1 MASAAVS
8 MRSMLGVPAST
19 TSTSDSILVIIDA
32 QNEYATGKLAV
43 SNVEASR
50 TKIASLLEK
59 YRAARAPV
67 VHVVHE
73 VPAGAPLFTP
83 GTELAEEFSELK
95 PLEGESVVAK
105 NFPGSFTGT
114 NLEELLKATGRN
126 KVVLTGYMAHV
137 CVSTTARQASE
148 KGWDVIVVED
158 AVGDRDIPGA
168 NAEDLTKI
176 ALAEIAD
183 AFGTVVKSKDIA

>member
-19 TSTSDSILVIIDA
+19 TSTSDSTLVIIDA

-50 TKIASLLEK
+50 AKIASLLER
-59 YRAARAPV
+59 YRAAKAPV
-67 VHVVHE
+67 IHVVHE

-95 PLEGESVVAK
+95 PLEGESVVTK
-105 NFPGSFTGT
+105 HFPGSFTGT
-114 NLEELLKATGRN
+114 NLEDLLKATGRN

-137 CVSTTARQASE
+137 CISTTARQASE

-168 NAEDLTKI
+168 NAEELTKI

>member
-1 MASAAVS
+1 
-8 MRSMLGVPAST
+8 MLGVPAST

-50 TKIASLLEK
+50 AKIVTLLER
-59 YRAARAPV
+59 YRAAKAPV
-67 VHVVHE
+67 IHVVHE

-95 PLEGESVVAK
+95 PLEGESVVTK
-105 NFPGSFTGT
+105 HFPGSFTGT

-126 KVVLTGYMAHV
+126 KVVLTGYMV
-137 CVSTTARQASE
+137 R
-148 KGWDVIVVED
+148 
-158 AVGDRDIPGA
+158 
-168 NAEDLTKI
+168 
-176 ALAEIAD
+176 
-183 AFGTVVKSKDIA
+183 

>member
-43 SNVEASR
+43 SDVEASR
-50 TKIASLLEK
+50 AKIASLLEK
-59 YRAARAPV
+59 YRVAKAPV
-67 VHVVHE
+67 IHVVHE

-95 PLEGESVVAK
+95 PLEEESVVTK

-114 NLEELLKATGRN
+114 NLEDLLKATGRN
-126 KVVLTGYMAHV
+126 KVVLTGYM
-137 CVSTTARQASE
+137 ASE

-168 NAEDLTKI
+168 NAQELTKV

-183 AFGTVVKSKDIA
+183 AFGTVVKSQDIA

>member
-19 TSTSDSILVIIDA
+19 TSTSDSTLVIIDA

-50 TKIASLLEK
+50 AKIASLLEK
-59 YRAARAPV
+59 YRAAKAPV
-67 VHVVHE
+67 IHVVHE

-95 PLEGESVVAK
+95 PLEGESVVTK
-105 NFPGSFTGT
+105 HFPGSFTGT
-114 NLEELLKATGRN
+114 NLEDLLKATGRN

-137 CVSTTARQASE
+137 CISTTARQASE

-158 AVGDRDIPGA
+158 AVADRDIPGA
-168 NAEDLTKI
+168 NAEELTKI

>member
-19 TSTSDSILVIIDA
+19 TSTSDSSLVIIDA

-43 SNVEASR
+43 SEVEASR
-50 TKIASLLEK
+50 EKIASLLEK
-59 YRAARAPV
+59 YRAAKAPV
-67 VHVVHE
+67 IHVVHE

-95 PLEGESVVAK
+95 PIEGESVVTK

-114 NLEELLKATGRN
+114 NLEELLKATRRN

-137 CVSTTARQASE
+137 CISTTARQASE

-158 AVGDRDIPGA
+158 AVGDRNIPGA

>member
-1 MASAAVS
+1 MASAAAS

-19 TSTSDSILVIIDA
+19 PSTSDSTLVIIDA

-50 TKIASLLEK
+50 AKIASLLER
-59 YRAARAPV
+59 YRAAKAPII
-67 VHVVHE
+67 HVVHE

-95 PLEGESVVAK
+95 PLEGESVVTK

-137 CVSTTARQASE
+137 CISTTARQASE

-168 NAEDLTKI
+168 NAEELTKV